1 MNRSF
6 TCTEDVGGLLQVL
19 QDFSTIS
26 SFYVIAFMRN
36 VNRKIK
42 EINSSASTLGKYLV
56 ANLNLI

>member
-1 MNRSF
+1 MWEGF
-6 TCTEDVGGLLQVL
+6 LQVL

-26 SFYVIAFMRN
+26 SFYVVAFMRN

-42 EINSSASTLGKYLV
+42 EINSSAGTFGKCLV